1 MNKDLLEQLP
11 TEEQPIASKLNSL
24 VEDMQLSQ
32 SFRWE
37 LEAQLMDRAK
47 TTRPTQSWFTKMML
61 PVGWGIAAI
70 CAILLLNWAIH
81 SLVPAQPSA
90 GATPIPQAS
99 FEDKVRRGE
108 ICTGPLALAHGFDV
122 FLTNTDKTKFT
133 TLDAGKSIGEL
144 RSFIWASNGQQLALV
159 GNTTGSG
166 NIYVTNSNGD
176 QLQPILSDS
185 QVGYL
190 VDAAWSR
197 DGKQFL
203 MWSVQDNKTLYLVNA
218 DGTNFVEKQLD
229 LQILGTPQFTP
240 DNQNIIFYGAD
251 ATLSGLFKLKLDGL
265 QTRLISDL
273 VEDESGLA
281 LSPDHSQVAYI
292 EKDRNLGE
300 ARLIVEELGTD
311 SKTVLGTLPIPKGLG
326 SSLPESANLSWS
338 SDGKSLVFDFGRGAY
353 DRAVYLAQADGTGLI
368 RVVDSAYAPTISS
381 DGKCLAYIS
390 NKQVF
395 LLDLTR
401 VSSSSTATTIILADL
416 PAGRAISD
424 YRLDKL
430 GWKP

>member
-32 SFRWE
+32 SFQWE

-159 GNTTGSG
+159 GNTT
-166 NIYVTNSNGD
+166 
-176 QLQPILSDS
+176 
-185 QVGYL
+185 
-190 VDAAWSR
+190 
-197 DGKQFL
+197 
-203 MWSVQDNKTLYLVNA
+203 
-218 DGTNFVEKQLD
+218 
-229 LQILGTPQFTP
+229 TP
-240 DNQNIIFYGAD
+240 
-251 ATLSGLFKLKLDGL
+251 S
-265 QTRLISDL
+265 
-273 VEDESGLA
+273 
-281 LSPDHSQVAYI
+281 
-292 EKDRNLGE
+292 
-300 ARLIVEELGTD
+300 
-311 SKTVLGTLPIPKGLG
+311 
-326 SSLPESANLSWS
+326 
-338 SDGKSLVFDFGRGAY
+338 
-353 DRAVYLAQADGTGLI
+353 
-368 RVVDSAYAPTISS
+368 
-381 DGKCLAYIS
+381 
-390 NKQVF
+390 
-395 LLDLTR
+395 
-401 VSSSSTATTIILADL
+401 
-416 PAGRAISD
+416 
-424 YRLDKL
+424 
-430 GWKP
+430 